1 MDLRFEHRVAAQTNC
16 DCVVH
21 RRDFMRV
28 AAAASA
34 AAGMMSWT
42 DRICMSA
49 DDMRKRGMA
58 CILLWMGGGPS
69 QFETFSPKPGH
80 ANAGETKAISTSV
93 SGIQIAEG
101 LPKVANV
108 MDDIAIIR
116 SMTSKEGSHPRASFL
131 LHHGYLPMGG
141 VKFPTLGSHVA
152 HQIGDP
158 TFDLPSFVRIGGKR
172 ADAGGAGFL
181 GVDFDPF
188 ELRNPEAKPENTQP
202 ATSALA
208 NLRSRR
214 GKKKF
219 DAAPQSGHDERY
231 ARRLAMLEQLEGDF
245 GRVEGADIVADH
257 RKLIKKSSEMILSP
271 KMEAF
276 DLAHESDN
284 MRDAYGRTPF
294 GAGCLLA
301 RRLVEAGVTFVEVN
315 LEGWDTHEDNFARTA
330 QRNEMIDQPM
340 AQLITDLKQRGMLD
354 RTLVLWMGEF
364 GRTPR
369 INARGGRDHYPRA
382 FNVALAGAGVRGG
395 QVIGETDEGG
405 VEVSD
410 RPVAVTDLLRTVYT
424 TLGIDADLENMS
436 RIGRPIKIVDG
447 GEVVRELL
455 G

>member
-1 MDLRFEHRVAAQTNC
+1 MNLNLEHRVHARTNC

-21 RRDFMRV
+21 RRDFLRV
-28 AAAASA
+28 AAATGA

-42 DRICMSA
+42 DAICMSA
-49 DDMRKRGMA
+49 EDMRKRGMA

-80 ANAGETKAISTSV
+80 ANGGETKAIATSV
-93 SGIQIAEG
+93 PGIQIAES
-101 LPKVANV
+101 LPNVARV
-108 MDDIAIIR
+108 MDNLAIIR
-116 SMTSKEGSHPRASFL
+116 TMTSKEGSHPRASFL

-158 TFDLPSFVRIGGKR
+158 KFDLPSFVRIGGRR

-181 GVDFDPF
+181 GVDYDPF

-202 ATSALA
+202 ATSL
-208 NLRSRR
+208 LTRKQIRR
-214 GKKKF
+214 GATPVKNVA
-219 DAAPQSGHDERY
+219 DDDRY
-231 ARRLAMLEQLEGDF
+231 SRRLAMLEQLEGDF
-245 GRVEGADIVADH
+245 GKVEGADIVADH
-257 RKLIKKSSEMILSP
+257 RKLIRKSSEMILSP
-271 KMEAF
+271 RMEAF
-276 DLAHESDN
+276 DLANETDK
-284 MRDAYGRTPF
+284 MRDAYGRNPF

-315 LEGWDTHEDNFARTA
+315 LEGWDTHDDNFNKVAE
-330 QRNEMIDQPM
+330 RNEMIDQPM

-369 INARGGRDHYPRA
+369 INARAGRDHYPRA
-382 FNVALAGAGVRGG
+382 FNVALAGGGIRGG

-410 RPVAVTDLLRTVYT
+410 RPVAVSDLLRTVYT
-424 TLGIDADLENMS
+424 TLGIDADHENMS
-436 RIGRPIKIVDG
+436 RIGRPIKVVDG